1 MLASG
6 HPHTKLVPLTSGIA
20 EHWER
25 DWLSVYLEMAGLPM
39 DKPNFQG
46 TLTSKREMGEVL

>member
-6 HPHTKLVPLTSGIA
+6 HPHTELAPLTSGIA
-20 EHWER
+20 KHWER